1 MPSPNRFEIDLSSVS
16 QTLHPTSRRIS
27 KSQVVK
33 VAFDVVRFTDDPAS
47 RLWQIQS
54 ADDGDYIVSLYQD
67 EELPKT
73 GAWEVVLSK
82 TAATLNVFYKG
93 EQIAALQASK
103 LGVPSNEL
111 STVANYLPAKLAASP
126 ALVRSLLSEL
136 TDASKQAVLAKY
148 PEIC

>member
-1 MPSPNRFEIDLSSVS
+1 MPSPNRFEIDLSGVS
-16 QTLHPTSRRIS
+16 NTLNPTSRRVA

-33 VAFDVVRFTDDPAS
+33 VAFDVVRFPDDPSAK
-47 RLWQIQS
+47 LWQIQS

-93 EQIAALQASK
+93 EQIAALQAAR

-111 STVANYLPAKLAASP
+111 NTVASYLPAKLAGNP

-136 TDASKQAVLAKY
+136 SDASKQAVLAKY
-148 PEIC
+148 PEIA